1 MVSLTNQ
8 ARLLA
13 AQEFNRRVL
22 EARAK
27 AGKKIKVSVKRA
39 GVLTGRIARTDKTGR
54 VVGLTKTKSGTRLN
68 TERLLRKEIETQ
80 ARLASRETDLERFLK
95 NERRL
100 ASGTLSLKQI
110 RRDIARR
117 KAKGLSKSPAQ
128 KAALARAI
136 IQQDTRRLGA
146 RAGRKKLRGI
156 RPSLIDKPS
165 VTLAKKRAEAERARI
180 DDDFQSVTD
189 PFGRFGGRSRKE
201 VIARGG
207 TFGRRVG
214 GEAFSTQLDFVR
226 SARVGSAQRRIGFAQ
241 SLLGDPFGGAASSQ
255 LLGIVDSQV
264 PSRDPVKRRRGA
276 LSQRRLAPRPFENIL
291 REGVGFFETEA
302 IPVTRRGLT
311 RRERGLPSTRRARP
325 TRASLEAQGLLQP
338 RGERIRVLG
347 TQITARGRQGL
358 TAEVTRRPSDIF
370 ISGVALSPTG
380 QRPAARPTKAGV
392 DPAERLRLAQERQA
406 ETELIRATPFAQPPP
421 LTPATGRP
429 TTTQTFLPTLPIER
443 RRADVT
449 LQETFGFGDV
459 LGGTRRKPSKKQKR
473 REQIDVLGQMI
484 TVTPQRRQQ
493 SFLESLF
500 GGGTLVESRTGGVKV
515 TTGEA
520 VREAG
525 SPFGGGFDFSNL
537 FQTGRGLA
545 SGTLLEAGGVTISTR
560 EAAAQ
565 AQRATRE
572 EGRGGFF
579 DLFNFLRF

>member
-1 MVSLTNQ
+1 M
-8 ARLLA
+8 
-13 AQEFNRRVL
+13 
-22 EARAK
+22 
-27 AGKKIKVSVKRA
+27 
-39 GVLTGRIARTDKTGR
+39 
-54 VVGLTKTKSGTRLN
+54 TKTKSRTRLT
-68 TERLLRKEIETQ
+68 TERLLKREIETQ

-156 RPSLIDKPS
+156 RPSLIDRPS
-165 VTLAKKRAEAERARI
+165 VTLAKKRAEAERAGI

-214 GEAFSTQLDFVR
+214 GESFSTQLDFVR

-380 QRPAARPTKAGV
+380 QRPVARRTKAGV
-392 DPAERLRLAQERQA
+392 DPAERLRLAQERQR
-406 ETELIRATPFAQPPP
+406 ETELLRATPFAQPPP

-429 TTTQTFLPTLPIER
+429 TTTQTFAPSSPR
-443 RRADVT
+443 RRTSVT

-459 LGGTRRKPSKKQKR
+459 LGGTRRRKPSKKR
-473 REQIDVLGQMI
+473 REQIDVLGEMI
-484 TVTPQRRQQ
+484 TVRPERRQ
-493 SFLESLF
+493 SFLQSLF
-500 GGGTLVESRTGGVKV
+500 GGSLVESRTGGVRV

-525 SPFGGGFDFSNL
+525 SPFGGGFDFSGL

-545 SGTLLEAGGVTISTR
+545 SGTLLDAGGVTITTR
-560 EAAAQ
+560 QAAAQ

-579 DLFNFLRF
+579 DFFNFLRF

>member
-1 MVSLTNQ
+1 M
-8 ARLLA
+8 
-13 AQEFNRRVL
+13 
-22 EARAK
+22 
-27 AGKKIKVSVKRA
+27 
-39 GVLTGRIARTDKTGR
+39 
-54 VVGLTKTKSGTRLN
+54 TKTKSRTRLN
-68 TERLLRKEIETQ
+68 TEKLLRREIETQ

-165 VTLAKKRAEAERARI
+165 VTLGKKRAEAGRARL
-180 DDDFQSVTD
+180 DDDFQTVTD
-189 PFGRFGGRSRKE
+189 PLFEFGGRSRRE

-214 GEAFSTQLDFVR
+214 GESFSTQLDFVR
-226 SARVGSAQRRIGFAQ
+226 TARVGSAQRRIGFAQ

-302 IPVTRRGLT
+302 IPFTERPLT
-311 RRERGLPSTRRARP
+311 RRERGLPTTRRARP

-347 TQITARGRQGL
+347 TRITAAGRQGL
-358 TAEVTRRPSDIF
+358 TATVTRRPSDIF
-370 ISGVALSPTG
+370 ISGVALSTTG
-380 QRPAARPTKAGV
+380 QRPATKRTRAGV
-392 DPAERLRLAQERQA
+392 DPAERLRLAQEKQR
-406 ETELIRATPFAQPPP
+406 ETELLRATPFAQPPP

-449 LQETFGFGDV
+449 LRETFGFGDV
-459 LGGTRRKPSKKQKR
+459 LGGTRRRKVAKTKKQQ
-473 REQIDVLGQMI
+473 REEIDVLGQMI
-484 TVTPQRRQQ
+484 TVTPQRRPQ
-493 SFLESLF
+493 SFLESIF
-500 GGGTLVESRTGGVKV
+500 GGSLVESRTGGVRV

-545 SGTLLEAGGVTISTR
+545 SGTLLDAGGVTITTR
-560 EAAAQ
+560 QAAAQ

-579 DLFNFLRF
+579 DFFNFLRF